1 MYLKKTKSKF
11 QKLHS
16 FVRSIFVTIGF
27 SMFASIASA
36 TALPSPTS
44 SNATTIISNVSPNTS
59 ASVSTSL
66 SMNVKNYKE
75 WKSAMITD
83 SENRIKNLKENI
95 NKNRQTA
102 NINSLSTSNT
112 HSEGGLSND
121 LNQKI
126 NQSVG
131 HLQIL
136 VEKEEQQLSVAK
148 ELSISDYFVGYLTKQ
163 KSLSNAIKDVSG
175 RLSADEVAELMQA
188 YAELIK

>member
-1 MYLKKTKSKF
+1 MYLINIKSEIRNYYS
-11 QKLHS
+11 LARCIS
-16 FVRSIFVTIGF
+16 FSIIFSIVALSVT
-27 SMFASIASA
+27 A
-36 TALPSPTS
+36 TALSSPALA
-44 SNATTIISNVSPNTS
+44 NTTAIISNVSPANS
-59 ASVSTSL
+59 ATL
-66 SMNVKNYKE
+66 SAPLNMNIKNYKE
-75 WKSAMITD
+75 WKTAMIID
-83 SENRIKNLKENI
+83 SENRIKNLKESL

-102 NINSLSTSNT
+102 NINSADIAIAN
-112 HSEGGLSND
+112 SEGGLSKD

-126 NQSVG
+126 NQSVN